1 MDMVA
6 KLEGTADERGHP
18 GPGLS
23 GKARVGGSNPTPE
36 VWGGGVDSTTH
47 RVSGSLAPYSPRSP
61 KGAPR
66 GIMRG
71 RLFHATERVGCASGG
86 KTALRAAGEII
97 RAQTLFFDLP
107 YVNRRP
113 TGFY

>member
-36 VWGGGVDSTTH
+36 VWGGGVDSTTPQFQVPLHLTALGHQRVH
-47 RVSGSLAPYSPRSP
+47 RV
-61 KGAPR
+61 
-66 GIMRG
+66 
-71 RLFHATERVGCASGG
+71 E
-86 KTALRAAGEII
+86 
-97 RAQTLFFDLP
+97 
-107 YVNRRP
+107 
-113 TGFY
+113 